1 MYLTATNPISRYDE
15 LIMPIDHSNQPIYE
29 IKAGLFK
36 SLAHPIRIHVL
47 ELLCDGGEHSVTEIQ
62 QHTGLEASHLSA
74 HLAVLRKNAVVASE
88 RRASHVFY
96 RVASP
101 QIPELLSIARQFLR
115 DVVLAAQEDLS
126 GVASLP
132 DLPTYET
139 PRNDVNN
146 S

>member
-1 MYLTATNPISRYDE
+1 AISRYDE
-15 LIMPIDHSNQPIYE
+15 SIMPLNTSQRPIYE

-47 ELLCDGGEHSVTEIQ
+47 ELLCDGGEYTVTEIQ
-62 QHTGLEASHLSA
+62 QHTGLEASHLSSHPA
-74 HLAVLRKNAVVASE
+74 GLRENSVVTSE

-96 RVASP
+96 QLTSP
-101 QIPELLSIARQFLR
+101 QIRDLLSTARQFLN
-115 DVVLAAQEDLS
+115 DVVLAAHEDLS

-139 PRNDVNN
+139 
-146 S
+146 